1 MTFEVLMKGRGWLH
15 MWRHAIMS
23 GALAGEVDD
32 DECIADFLLHCCFWA
47 PVTSC
52 SWMNSKIDILVF
64 LSSVSGFGESSSY
77 SSSLICNP
85 DSHSPVGFECQRGN
99 PAWRLFWYCWTL
111 SWKYFLLSDQGCSR
125 FRAIGSLVKTPHL
138 ITAVNMFEEPKMCHV
153 CLKQNRS
160 NLEENSCHF
169 KQQRQSCNFATD
181 IRWLKLPLFGPF

>member
-1 MTFEVLMKGRGWLH
+1 MHRWLFCCTAVF
-15 MWRHAIMS
+15 RP
-23 GALAGEVDD
+23 LA
-32 DECIADFLLHCCFWA
+32 
-47 PVTSC
+47 TSSC

-153 CLKQNRS
+153 CLKQNRF

-169 KQQRQSCNFATD
+169 KQHRDKAATLQWILGD
-181 IRWLKLPLFGPF
+181 LNCCLLAPSK